1 VSFRDE
7 DEQRRHERAETPGA
21 PFPAGAGQRASRL
34 PPLLLLL
41 AVVLLAIL
49 VVAVFFLWRS
59 LGDTLSGTSV
69 EEDSI
74 DSGPKPRLRLTN
86 GPGQVSVEGEDGL
99 TSVEYEVTKHAV
111 ASDPAAAKK
120 RASEVSVNISREDS
134 AFVLETEGGRN
145 TGADYAL
152 RVPSDTDVEIES
164 EAGDVEVTG
173 LSGDVTVRAEAGD
186 VTLRNVGGSS
196 TIEAPQGDVAISGAS
211 TDTGQMELVVGS
223 GDVTLQDV
231 VVGTLEARVEAGD
244 VALSGRFSGGGRV
257 FVETGDIT
265 ANLPPEDTRELTLEA
280 RVGEVFRKAPPE
292 ERPERGTEQGT
303 EGDTGRQEG
312 S

>member
-1 VSFRDE
+1 M
-7 DEQRRHERAETPGA
+7 
-21 PFPAGAGQRASRL
+21 
-34 PPLLLLL
+34 
-41 AVVLLAIL
+41 VLLAIL
-49 VVAVFFLWRS
+49 VVAVFFVWRS

-86 GPGQVSVEGEDGL
+86 GPGQIKVEGLDGL

-145 TGADYAL
+145 AGADYAL
-152 RVPSDTDVEIES
+152 KVPPGTDVEIES

-186 VTLRNVGGSS
+186 VTLRKAGGSS
-196 TIEAPQGDVAISGAS
+196 TIEAPQGDVAISDAS

-292 ERPERGTEQGT
+292 ERPEGGT

>member
-7 DEQRRHERAETPGA
+7 DERRRHERAETPGE
-21 PFPAGAGQRASRL
+21 PFPAGAGRRASRL
-34 PPLLLLL
+34 PRLLLLL

-86 GPGQVSVEGEDGL
+86 GPGQIKVEGVDGL

-111 ASDPAAAKK
+111 ASDPAAAKR

-145 TGADYAL
+145 TGADYEL
-152 RVPSDTDVEIES
+152 RVPSGTDVEVES
-164 EAGDVEVTG
+164 EAGDVEVSG

-186 VTLRNVGGSS
+186 VTLREAGGSS
-196 TIEAPQGDVAISGAS
+196 TIEAPQGDVAISDAS

-280 RVGEVFRKAPPE
+280 RVGEVFREAPPE
-292 ERPERGTEQGT
+292 ERPERGTE
-303 EGDTGRQEG
+303 GDTGRQEG